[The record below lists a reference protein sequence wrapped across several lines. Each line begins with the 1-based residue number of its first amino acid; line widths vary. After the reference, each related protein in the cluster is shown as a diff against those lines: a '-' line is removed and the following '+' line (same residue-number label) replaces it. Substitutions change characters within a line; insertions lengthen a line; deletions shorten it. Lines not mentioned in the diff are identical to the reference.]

1 MKTNDVYT
9 DYEGFGYFPDQQHEE
24 AYQASEA
31 DTSLYH
37 YVFHYNAFTRL
48 WSAIPRD
55 VYQQYWNDATVSGV
69 IRSKSIETLTE
80 IIYKT
85 KGDPEL
91 IEKLIK

>member
-24 AYQASEA
+24 TSQTKDP

-37 YVFHYNAFTRL
+37 FVFHYNAFSGL

-55 VYQQYWNDATVSGV
+55 VYQQYWNEPDIPGV
-69 IRSKSIETLTE
+69 IRSSSIQTLTE

-85 KGDPEL
+85 NGNLEL
-91 IEKLIK
+91 IEKLLK

>member
-9 DYEGFGYFPDQQHEE
+9 DYEGFGYFPDQQLEE
-24 AYQASEA
+24 AGS

-37 YVFHYNAFTRL
+37 YVFHYNGYTGL

-55 VYQQYWNDATVSGV
+55 VYQQYWNDPDVPGV
-69 IRSKSIETLTE
+69 IRSSSIQTLTE

-85 KGDPEL
+85 NGNLEL
-91 IEKLIK
+91 IEKLLK